1 MRDAAGVSAASRWPM
16 SVAQMLKASRGV
28 MGTHQRPRSV
38 DAEAAQSGANGA
50 CETGARAELGFKAD
64 ENEAAVVTENDRLS
78 AVKLGPAA
86 QVSQLVVAE
95 HGECAAE
102 RLGRLHGR
110 RFTEDMMSK

>member
-1 MRDAAGVSAASRWPM
+1 M
-16 SVAQMLKASRGV
+16 STNAP
-28 MGTHQRPRSV
+28 QRHV

-64 ENEAAVVTENDRLS
+64 ENEAAVGAKNDRLG

-102 RLGRLHGR
+102 RLGRVHAR
-110 RFTEDMMSK
+110 RFIGEMMST